1 MARER
6 ADALA
11 REIEDLKKS
20 QSPQGQSDAIKISQ
34 DEFMEMLRESNLTT
48 KLLEVERLLRLLV
61 EKNSKSKPSS

>member
-1 MARER
+1 LARER
-6 ADALA
+6 ADAIA
-11 REIEDLKKS
+11 REIEGLKKS
-20 QSPQGQSDAIKISQ
+20 QIQQGQSDAIKISQ